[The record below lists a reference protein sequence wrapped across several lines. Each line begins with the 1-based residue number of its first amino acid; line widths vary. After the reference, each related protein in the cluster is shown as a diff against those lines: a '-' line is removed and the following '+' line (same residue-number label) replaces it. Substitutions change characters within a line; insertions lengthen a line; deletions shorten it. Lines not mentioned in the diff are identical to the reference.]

1 MEPDAPLDFAL
12 FQLSPRRSRCEL
24 VVAGNGRTERIAS
37 GSVKPFVAHLR
48 AAEEQAAAQ
57 PPAAAI
63 RLQLDR
69 RAAWFSKGTLERFVR
84 FVSTPEVLEMA
95 NTFDAEMSQLEGARK
110 IYAQGV
116 VGGGS
121 LDGAAENVSESA
133 AAADITKKE
142 LLRAIDVRLSALKQD
157 LVTACARASSA
168 GFSPDSVSELV
179 LFADH
184 FGAKRLSEA
193 CNKFMSLCQRRPDI
207 CPHHP
212 LPSTSSQWNS
222 FDDGNVRGS
231 SSSDMSLDETQ
242 ADQGATNYKSIT
254 GGSTSN
260 IHRSSSQHSIDVS
273 PEPSTVQHPKP
284 TIQQTIEKQEKET
297 DAPPPA
303 PAGGGSRRL
312 SVQDR
317 INMFENKQ
325 KEQTP
330 SSGNSSA
337 CTGKVVPAKG
347 EHRRVPSGASMDK
360 LVRRWSNVSDMSID
374 LSNNDGSSL
383 SEKRENGTPAGTPAS
398 ANLEVNSKA
407 RADQDASGL
416 KHAVTSCQKDNSDA
430 LPMDSTDTDVF
441 SSSTLDTTS
450 PSPLTAI
457 VSSSSPPQ
465 KQTTSSVE
473 DNMVITSS
481 IESESS
487 FRKELSGNQGQGDVR
502 MSQHAVSSVSTRA
515 RRKTSPRPALPENND
530 TSSSPPLSEE
540 HVRMIDEETIP
551 VVHEVAVTREHIVQ
565 KDNKSSRRSKEIHAE
580 TDVIGRKD
588 RASRTIG
595 KVSSG
600 DLKTRTTSNPHVNFR
615 GSTVRDEAAS
625 TETEVHDVNMQRR
638 SLPRKVEDA
647 GRKVAA
653 CSEILPQS
661 DCSGRQGISL
671 SRQSSNAE
679 QELSLHGGKVKLVS
693 DGNAV
698 SLEQIKGRPI
708 KGGQDR
714 HDELQ
719 KKANELEKLFAAQK
733 LTSSRRGKSTDV
745 QVENTPKV
753 SEVKTP
759 PVLPERIHTKQ
770 IVKESLTNDFDAN
783 ELLKMV
789 DTEGYSNNI
798 PQSIISLEDSRGK
811 FYDQYMQKRDA
822 KLKEDW
828 KLQREQ
834 KEATIKAMRDN
845 LERSNAEMRAKF
857 SQSSSVPDSTYVS
870 RCAHKFPPLQS
881 VIKDKDQGIDS
892 FLVEEEMNSDYLS
905 GDGSSRSADSRKHF
919 SNKVAGTQRTS
930 IAPVHKHASRT
941 VSSGYANRRN
951 LPDNPLAQSVPNFAD
966 LRKENTKPLV
976 GLSRAAARTQP
987 KSFSRSKSIIEESKG
1002 ISKDQS
1008 RRSQS
1013 MRKNTSPGELR
1024 DTTSENEVIY
1034 NWAPSRIPNDQ
1045 VEGAFA
1051 YSTHTAGATKSFL
1064 RKGNETH
1071 PAVGIAGFAPPMF
1084 ANTYHNGEDDDFL
1097 DQEEDSPDEIKDEE
1111 YESIEENLRESDFP
1125 ADSDSENP
1133 GIGHEFGNS
1142 DDPGSE
1148 NGDVSFPSEAPTL
1161 GTKFNAFARNMHD
1174 IPGEVPAS
1182 WSSRPHLFA
1191 YANDN
1196 SDGDAFADSPNGSPS
1211 PWNSHSL
1218 DQITD
1223 ADVSRMRK
1231 KWGSAQMPFVG
1242 PNASQQPRKDV
1253 TKGFKKLLKFGRKN
1267 RAGDGLNDWVSAS
1280 TASECDDDM
1289 EDGRDLAMGSSDD
1302 FRKSR
1307 MGYPSSYDGFVDNDV
1322 YAEQDQQ
1329 LRSSIPNPPANFRL
1343 REDQL
1348 TGSSLKAPRSFFS
1361 LSTFRSKG
1369 GDARLR

>member
-24 VVAGNGRTERIAS
+24 VVSGNGRTERIAS

-57 PPAAAI
+57 PPPPAI

-116 VGGGS
+116 AGGA
-121 LDGAAENVSESA
+121 DGAESA

-168 GFSPDSVSELV
+168 GFNPDSVSELV

-184 FGAKRLSEA
+184 FGANRLSEA

-207 CPHHP
+207 CPHYSVS
-212 LPSTSSQWNS
+212 STSSQWKS

-242 ADQGATNYKSIT
+242 ADQGASSNKSII
-254 GGSTSN
+254 GGSVSHIYRSN
-260 IHRSSSQHSIDVS
+260 SQNSVDVP
-273 PEPSTVQHPKP
+273 PEPSAVQHPKP
-284 TIQQTIEKQEKET
+284 TIQQSVEKQEKET
-297 DAPPPA
+297 DALPAPAPA

-317 INMFENKQ
+317 INMFESKQ
-325 KEQTP
+325 KEQTS
-330 SSGNSSA
+330 SSGNSAA
-337 CTGKVVPAKG
+337 CTSKVVPTKG

-374 LSNNDGSSL
+374 LSNNDSSSL
-383 SEKRENGTPAGTPAS
+383 NEKRENGTPVGTPTP
-398 ANLEVNSKA
+398 ANLEVNSKE
-407 RADQDASGL
+407 RADGDANGL
-416 KHAVTSCQKDNSDA
+416 KHAVTSCQKDTSDA
-430 LPMDSTDTDVF
+430 LPLDSTAADAF
-441 SSSTLDTTS
+441 SSSTLNTTS
-450 PSPLTAI
+450 PSPLSAI
-457 VSSSSPPQ
+457 ASSSPQ
-465 KQTTSSVE
+465 KQTAPRVE
-473 DNMVITSS
+473 DDMVITSS

-487 FRKELSGNQGQGDVR
+487 FRKEVGASQGKGDVR
-502 MSQHAVSSVSTRA
+502 MSGQAVSSVSTRA
-515 RRKTSPRPALPENND
+515 RVKTSPRPTLPENNV
-530 TSSSPPLSEE
+530 TLSSPPLSQE
-540 HVRMIDEETIP
+540 HVQMTDEETIP
-551 VVHEVAVTREHIVQ
+551 IVHEVAVKKEQIVQ
-565 KDNKSSRRSKEIHAE
+565 KDNRGSRLRSKEIHAE
-580 TDVIGRKD
+580 ADVVGRKD
-588 RASRTIG
+588 RPSRTTG
-595 KVSSG
+595 KIY
-600 DLKTRTTSNPHVNFR
+600 DTRTRATSNPRANFR
-615 GSTVRDEAAS
+615 GSSVRDEAAS
-625 TETEVHDVNMQRR
+625 TEAEVHDVNLQRK
-638 SLPRKVEDA
+638 SLARKVEDS

-653 CSEILPQS
+653 GSEILPQS
-661 DCSGRQGISL
+661 DCSIHQGTNL
-671 SRQSSNAE
+671 SRQSSSAE
-679 QELSLHGGKVKLVS
+679 QELSLHGGKVKLIS

-698 SLEQIKGRPI
+698 PLEQTKRPTKGS
-708 KGGQDR
+708 QDR

-745 QVENTPKV
+745 QVENTPRV
-753 SEVKTP
+753 NEVKPP
-759 PVLPERIHTKQ
+759 PVLPERIYTKQ
-770 IVKESLTNDFDAN
+770 IVKESITNEFDAN

-789 DTEGYSNNI
+789 DTEGYNNNV
-798 PQSIISLEDSRGK
+798 PQSIISLEESRGK

-828 KLQREQ
+828 KLQGEQ
-834 KEATIKAMRDN
+834 KEATIKAMRDS

-857 SQSSSVPDSTYVS
+857 SRSSSVPDSTYIS
-870 RCAHKFPPLQS
+870 RCAHKFPPSQS

-919 SNKVAGTQRTS
+919 SNKVACNQKKS
-930 IAPVHKHASRT
+930 IAPVHRHSSRT
-941 VSSGYANRRN
+941 VSSGYANCRN

-966 LRKENTKPLV
+966 LRKENTKPSA
-976 GLSRAAARTQP
+976 GLSRAAPRTQP
-987 KSFSRSKSIIEESKG
+987 KSFIRSKSIIEESKN

-1008 RRSQS
+1008 RKSQS
-1013 MRKNTSPGELR
+1013 MRKNLSPGELR
-1024 DTTSENEVIY
+1024 DATSMNDVIY
-1034 NWAPSRIPNDQ
+1034 NWAPSKISNDQ
-1045 VEGAFA
+1045 VEGVFA
-1051 YSTHTAGATKSFL
+1051 YSTHTAGSTKSFL
-1064 RKGNETH
+1064 RKGNEAH

-1084 ANTYHNGEDDDFL
+1084 ANTYQNGDDDDFL
-1097 DQEEDSPDEIKDEE
+1097 DQEEDSPDETKDEE

-1133 GIGHEFGNS
+1133 GISHEFGNS

-1148 NGDVSFPSEAPTL
+1148 NGDVSFPSDPPTL
-1161 GTKFNAFARNMHD
+1161 GGSKFNAFAGNMHD
-1174 IPGEVPAS
+1174 TPGEVPAS
-1182 WSSRPHLFA
+1182 WSTRPHLFA

-1211 PWNSHSL
+1211 PWNSHTL

-1253 TKGFKKLLKFGRKN
+1253 TKGFKKLLKFGRKT
-1267 RAGDGLNDWVSAS
+1267 RGADGLNDWVSAS

-1307 MGYPSSYDGFVDNDV
+1307 MGYPSAYDGFVDNDV
-1322 YAEQDQQ
+1322 FAEQDQS

>member
-1 MEPDAPLDFAL
+1 MTTF
-12 FQLSPRRSRCEL
+12 F
-24 VVAGNGRTERIAS
+24 
-37 GSVKPFVAHLR
+37 F
-48 AAEEQAAAQ
+48 
-57 PPAAAI
+57 
-63 RLQLDR
+63 
-69 RAAWFSKGTLERFVR
+69 W
-84 FVSTPEVLEMA
+84 VS
-95 NTFDAEMSQLEGARK
+95 
-110 IYAQGV
+110 
-116 VGGGS
+116 
-121 LDGAAENVSESA
+121 
-133 AAADITKKE
+133 
-142 LLRAIDVRLSALKQD
+142 
-157 LVTACARASSA
+157 
-168 GFSPDSVSELV
+168 
-179 LFADH
+179 
-184 FGAKRLSEA
+184 SEA

-207 CPHHP
+207 CPHYSVS
-212 LPSTSSQWNS
+212 STSSQWKS

-242 ADQGATNYKSIT
+242 ADQGASSNKSII
-254 GGSTSN
+254 GGSVSH
-260 IHRSSSQHSIDVS
+260 IHRSNSQNSVDVP
-273 PEPSTVQHPKP
+273 PEPSAVQHPKP
-284 TIQQTIEKQEKET
+284 TIQQSVEKQEKET
-297 DAPPPA
+297 DALPAPA

-317 INMFENKQ
+317 INMFESKQ
-325 KEQTP
+325 KEQTS
-330 SSGNSSA
+330 SSGNSAA
-337 CTGKVVPAKG
+337 CTSKVVPTKG

-374 LSNNDGSSL
+374 LSNNDSSSL
-383 SEKRENGTPAGTPAS
+383 NEKREIGTPVGTPTS

-407 RADQDASGL
+407 RADGDANGL
-416 KHAVTSCQKDNSDA
+416 KHAVTSCQKDTSDA
-430 LPMDSTDTDVF
+430 LPLDSTTADAF
-441 SSSTLDTTS
+441 SSSTLNTTS
-450 PSPLTAI
+450 PSPLSAI
-457 VSSSSPPQ
+457 ASSSPQ
-465 KQTTSSVE
+465 KQTAPRVE
-473 DNMVITSS
+473 DDMVITSS

-487 FRKELSGNQGQGDVR
+487 FRKEVGASQGKGDVR
-502 MSQHAVSSVSTRA
+502 MSGQAVSSVSTRA
-515 RRKTSPRPALPENND
+515 RVKTSPRPTWPENNV
-530 TSSSPPLSEE
+530 TLSSPPLSQE
-540 HVRMIDEETIP
+540 HVQMTDEETIP
-551 VVHEVAVTREHIVQ
+551 IVHEVAVKKEQIVQ
-565 KDNKSSRRSKEIHAE
+565 KDNRGSRLRSKEIHAE
-580 TDVIGRKD
+580 ADVVGRKD
-588 RASRTIG
+588 RPSRTTG
-595 KVSSG
+595 KIS
-600 DLKTRTTSNPHVNFR
+600 DTRTRATSNPRANFR
-615 GSTVRDEAAS
+615 GSSVRDEAAS
-625 TETEVHDVNMQRR
+625 TEAEVHDVNLQRK
-638 SLPRKVEDA
+638 SLARKVEDS

-653 CSEILPQS
+653 GSEILPQS
-661 DCSGRQGISL
+661 DCSIHQGTNL
-671 SRQSSNAE
+671 SRQSSSAE
-679 QELSLHGGKVKLVS
+679 QELSLHGGKVKLIS

-698 SLEQIKGRPI
+698 PLEQTKRPTKGS
-708 KGGQDR
+708 QDR

-745 QVENTPKV
+745 QVENTPRV
-753 SEVKTP
+753 NEVKP
-759 PVLPERIHTKQ
+759 PLVLPERIYTKQ
-770 IVKESLTNDFDAN
+770 IVKESITNEFDAN

-789 DTEGYSNNI
+789 DTEGYNNNV
-798 PQSIISLEDSRGK
+798 PQSIISLEESRGK

-828 KLQREQ
+828 KLQGEQ
-834 KEATIKAMRDN
+834 KEATIKAMRDS

-857 SQSSSVPDSTYVS
+857 SRSSSVPDSTYIS

-919 SNKVAGTQRTS
+919 SNKVACNQKKS
-930 IAPVHKHASRT
+930 IAPVHRHSSRT

-966 LRKENTKPLV
+966 LRKENTKPSA
-976 GLSRAAARTQP
+976 GLSRAAPRTQP
-987 KSFSRSKSIIEESKG
+987 KSFIRSKSIIEESKN

-1008 RRSQS
+1008 RKSQS
-1013 MRKNTSPGELR
+1013 MRKNLSPGELR
-1024 DTTSENEVIY
+1024 DATSMNDVIY
-1034 NWAPSRIPNDQ
+1034 NWAPSKISNDQ
-1045 VEGAFA
+1045 VEGVFA
-1051 YSTHTAGATKSFL
+1051 YITHTAGSTKSFL
-1064 RKGNETH
+1064 RKGNEAH

-1084 ANTYHNGEDDDFL
+1084 ANTYQNGDDDDFL
-1097 DQEEDSPDEIKDEE
+1097 DQEEDSPDETKDEE

-1133 GIGHEFGNS
+1133 GISHEFGNS

-1148 NGDVSFPSEAPTL
+1148 NGDVSFPSDAPTL
-1161 GTKFNAFARNMHD
+1161 GGSKFNAFAGNMHD
-1174 IPGEVPAS
+1174 TPGEVPAS
-1182 WSSRPHLFA
+1182 WSTRPHLFA

-1211 PWNSHSL
+1211 PWNSHTL

-1253 TKGFKKLLKFGRKN
+1253 TKGFKKLLKFGRKT
-1267 RAGDGLNDWVSAS
+1267 RGADGLNDWVSAS

-1307 MGYPSSYDGFVDNDV
+1307 MGYPSAYDGFVDTDV
-1322 YAEQDQQ
+1322 FAEQDQS

>member
-24 VVAGNGRTERIAS
+24 VVSGNGRTEKIAS

-57 PPAAAI
+57 PPPPAI

-69 RAAWFSKGTLERFVR
+69 RASWFSKGTLERFVR

-95 NTFDAEMSQLEGARK
+95 NTFDAEMLQLEGARK

-116 VGGGS
+116 AGS
-121 LDGAAENVSESA
+121 ADGAVLKLQFLTNV
-133 AAADITKKE
+133 TVKE

-168 GFSPDSVSELV
+168 GFNPDSVSELV

-184 FGAKRLSEA
+184 FGASRLSEA

-207 CPHHP
+207 CPHYSV
-212 LPSTSSQWNS
+212 PSTSSQWKS

-231 SSSDMSLDETQ
+231 SSSDMSLDEAQ
-242 ADQGATNYKSIT
+242 ADQGASSNKSIT
-254 GGSTSN
+254 GGSVSN
-260 IHRSSSQHSIDVS
+260 IHRSNSQNSVDVP
-273 PEPSTVQHPKP
+273 PEPSAVQHPKP
-284 TIQQTIEKQEKET
+284 TIQQSVEKQEKET
-297 DAPPPA
+297 DALPA
-303 PAGGGSRRL
+303 PAPALAGGGSRRL

-317 INMFENKQ
+317 INMFESKQ
-325 KEQTP
+325 KEQTS
-330 SSGNSSA
+330 SSGNSAA
-337 CTGKVVPAKG
+337 CTSKVVPAKG

-374 LSNNDGSSL
+374 LSNNDSSSL
-383 SEKRENGTPAGTPAS
+383 NEKRENGTPVGTPTS

-407 RADQDASGL
+407 RADGDANGL
-416 KHAVTSCQKDNSDA
+416 KHAVTSCQKDTSDA
-430 LPMDSTDTDVF
+430 VPMDSTATDAF
-441 SSSTLDTTS
+441 SSSTLNTTS
-450 PSPLTAI
+450 PFLLSAI
-457 VSSSSPPQ
+457 ASSPQ
-465 KQTTSSVE
+465 KQTTPHVE
-473 DNMVITSS
+473 DDMVITSS

-487 FRKELSGNQGQGDVR
+487 FRKEVGANQGKGDVR
-502 MSQHAVSSVSTRA
+502 MSEQAVSSVPTRA
-515 RRKTSPRPALPENND
+515 RVKTSPRPTLPENNV
-530 TSSSPPLSEE
+530 TLSSPPLSQE
-540 HVRMIDEETIP
+540 HVHMIDEETIP
-551 VVHEVAVTREHIVQ
+551 IVHEVAVKKEQIVQ
-565 KDNKSSRRSKEIHAE
+565 KDNRGSRLRSKEVHAE
-580 TDVIGRKD
+580 ADAVGRKD
-588 RASRTIG
+588 RPSRTTG
-595 KVSSG
+595 KIS
-600 DLKTRTTSNPHVNFR
+600 DTRTRATSNPRANFR
-615 GSTVRDEAAS
+615 GSSVRDEAAS
-625 TETEVHDVNMQRR
+625 TEAEVHDVNLQRK
-638 SLPRKVEDA
+638 SLARKVEDA

-653 CSEILPQS
+653 GSEILPQS
-661 DCSGRQGISL
+661 DCSVRQGTNL

-679 QELSLHGGKVKLVS
+679 QELSFHGSKVKLIS

-698 SLEQIKGRPI
+698 PLEQAKRPPKGS
-708 KGGQDR
+708 QDR

-745 QVENTPKV
+745 QVESTPRV
-753 SEVKTP
+753 NEVKPP
-759 PVLPERIHTKQ
+759 PVLPERIYTKQ
-770 IVKESLTNDFDAN
+770 IVKESITNEFDAN

-789 DTEGYSNNI
+789 DTEGYNNNV
-798 PQSIISLEDSRGK
+798 PQSIISLEESRGK

-828 KLQREQ
+828 KLQGEQ
-834 KEATIKAMRDN
+834 KEATIKAMRDS

-857 SQSSSVPDSTYVS
+857 SRSSSVPDSTYIS
-870 RCAHKFPPLQS
+870 RCAHKFPPSQS

-919 SNKVAGTQRTS
+919 SNKVACNQKKS
-930 IAPVHKHASRT
+930 IAPVHRHSSRT
-941 VSSGYANRRN
+941 VNSGYANRRN

-966 LRKENTKPLV
+966 LRKENTKPST

-987 KSFSRSKSIIEESKG
+987 KSFSRSKSIIEESKN

-1013 MRKNTSPGELR
+1013 MRKNLSPGELR
-1024 DTTSENEVIY
+1024 DATSMNDVIY
-1034 NWAPSRIPNDQ
+1034 NWAPSKISNDQ
-1045 VEGAFA
+1045 VEGVFA
-1051 YSTHTAGATKSFL
+1051 YSTHTAGSTKSFL
-1064 RKGNETH
+1064 RKGNEAH

-1084 ANTYHNGEDDDFL
+1084 ANTYQNGDDDDFL
-1097 DQEEDSPDEIKDEE
+1097 DQEEDSPDETKDEE

-1133 GIGHEFGNS
+1133 GVSHEFGNS

-1161 GTKFNAFARNMHD
+1161 GGTKFNAFAGNMHD
-1174 IPGEVPAS
+1174 TPGEVPAS
-1182 WSSRPHLFA
+1182 WSTRPHLFA

-1211 PWNSHSL
+1211 PWNSHTL

-1242 PNASQQPRKDV
+1242 PNVSQQPRKDV
-1253 TKGFKKLLKFGRKN
+1253 TKGFKKLLKFGRKT
-1267 RAGDGLNDWVSAS
+1267 RGADGLNDWVSAS

-1307 MGYPSSYDGFVDNDV
+1307 MGYPSAYDGFVDNDV
-1322 YAEQDQQ
+1322 FAEQDQS

>member
-1 MEPDAPLDFAL
+1 MQPDAPLDFAL

-24 VVAGNGRTERIAS
+24 VVSGNGRTERIAS

-116 VGGGS
+116 AGGA
-121 LDGAAENVSESA
+121 DGAESA

-168 GFSPDSVSELV
+168 GFNPDSVSELV

-184 FGAKRLSEA
+184 FGANRLSEA

-207 CPHHP
+207 CPHYSAS
-212 LPSTSSQWNS
+212 STSSQWKS

-242 ADQGATNYKSIT
+242 ADQGASSNKSII
-254 GGSTSN
+254 GGSASH
-260 IHRSSSQHSIDVS
+260 IHRSNSQNSVDVP
-273 PEPSTVQHPKP
+273 PEPSAVQHPKP
-284 TIQQTIEKQEKET
+284 TIQQSVDKQEKET
-297 DAPPPA
+297 DALPAPAPA

-317 INMFENKQ
+317 INMFESKQ
-325 KEQTP
+325 KEQTS
-330 SSGNSSA
+330 SSGNSAA
-337 CTGKVVPAKG
+337 CTSKVVPTKG

-374 LSNNDGSSL
+374 LSNNDSSSL
-383 SEKRENGTPAGTPAS
+383 NEKRENGTPVGTPTS

-407 RADQDASGL
+407 RADGDANGL
-416 KHAVTSCQKDNSDA
+416 KHAVTSCQKDTSDA
-430 LPMDSTDTDVF
+430 LPLDSTAADAF
-441 SSSTLDTTS
+441 SSSTLNTTS
-450 PSPLTAI
+450 PSPLSAI
-457 VSSSSPPQ
+457 ASSSPQ
-465 KQTTSSVE
+465 KQTAPRVE
-473 DNMVITSS
+473 DDMVITSS

-487 FRKELSGNQGQGDVR
+487 FRKEVGASQGKGDVR
-502 MSQHAVSSVSTRA
+502 MSGQAVSSVSTRA
-515 RRKTSPRPALPENND
+515 RVKTSPRPTLPENNV
-530 TSSSPPLSEE
+530 TLSSPPLSQE
-540 HVRMIDEETIP
+540 HVQMTDEETIP
-551 VVHEVAVTREHIVQ
+551 IVHEVAVKKEQIVQ
-565 KDNKSSRRSKEIHAE
+565 KDNRGSRLRSKEIHAE
-580 TDVIGRKD
+580 ADVVGRKD
-588 RASRTIG
+588 RPSRTTG
-595 KVSSG
+595 KIS
-600 DLKTRTTSNPHVNFR
+600 DTRTRASSNPRANFR
-615 GSTVRDEAAS
+615 GSSVRDEAAS
-625 TETEVHDVNMQRR
+625 TEAEVHDVNLQRK
-638 SLPRKVEDA
+638 SLARKVEDA

-653 CSEILPQS
+653 GSEILPQS
-661 DCSGRQGISL
+661 DCSIHQGTNL

-679 QELSLHGGKVKLVS
+679 QELSLHGGKVKLFS
-693 DGNAV
+693 DGNV
-698 SLEQIKGRPI
+698 VPLEQTKRPTKGS
-708 KGGQDR
+708 QDR

-745 QVENTPKV
+745 QVENTPRV
-753 SEVKTP
+753 NEVKPP
-759 PVLPERIHTKQ
+759 PVLPERICTKQ
-770 IVKESLTNDFDAN
+770 IVKESITNEFDGN

-789 DTEGYSNNI
+789 DTEGYNNNV
-798 PQSIISLEDSRGK
+798 PQSIISLEESRGK

-828 KLQREQ
+828 KLQGEQ
-834 KEATIKAMRDN
+834 KEATIKAMRDS

-857 SQSSSVPDSTYVS
+857 SRSSSVPDSTYIS
-870 RCAHKFPPLQS
+870 RCAHKFPPSQS

-919 SNKVAGTQRTS
+919 SNKVACNQKKS
-930 IAPVHKHASRT
+930 IAPVHRHSSRT

-966 LRKENTKPLV
+966 LRKENTKPSA
-976 GLSRAAARTQP
+976 GLSRAAPRTQP
-987 KSFSRSKSIIEESKG
+987 KSFIRSKSIIEESKN

-1008 RRSQS
+1008 RKSQS
-1013 MRKNTSPGELR
+1013 MRKNLSPGELR
-1024 DTTSENEVIY
+1024 DATSMNDVIY
-1034 NWAPSRIPNDQ
+1034 NWAPSKISNDQ
-1045 VEGAFA
+1045 VEGVFA
-1051 YSTHTAGATKSFL
+1051 YSTHTAGSTKSFL
-1064 RKGNETH
+1064 RKGNEAH

-1084 ANTYHNGEDDDFL
+1084 ANTYQNGDDDDFL
-1097 DQEEDSPDEIKDEE
+1097 DQEEDSPDETKDEE

-1133 GIGHEFGNS
+1133 GISHEFGNS

-1148 NGDVSFPSEAPTL
+1148 NGDVSFPSDAPTL
-1161 GTKFNAFARNMHD
+1161 GGTKFNAFAGNMHD
-1174 IPGEVPAS
+1174 TPGEVPAS
-1182 WSSRPHLFA
+1182 WSTRPHLFA

-1211 PWNSHSL
+1211 PWNSHTL

-1253 TKGFKKLLKFGRKN
+1253 TKGFKKLLKFGRKT
-1267 RAGDGLNDWVSAS
+1267 RGADGLNDWVSAS
-1280 TASECDDDM
+1280 TPSECDDDM

-1307 MGYPSSYDGFVDNDV
+1307 MGYPSAYDGFVDNDV
-1322 YAEQDQQ
+1322 FAEQDQS

>member
-24 VVAGNGRTERIAS
+24 VVSGNGRTERIAS

-57 PPAAAI
+57 PPPPAI

-116 VGGGS
+116 AGGA
-121 LDGAAENVSESA
+121 DGAGMHDNVYSVLL
-133 AAADITKKE
+133 KE

-168 GFSPDSVSELV
+168 GFNPDSVSELV

-184 FGAKRLSEA
+184 FGANRLSEA

-207 CPHHP
+207 CPHYSVS
-212 LPSTSSQWNS
+212 STSSQWKS

-242 ADQGATNYKSIT
+242 ADQGASSNKSII
-254 GGSTSN
+254 GGSVSH
-260 IHRSSSQHSIDVS
+260 IHRSNSQNSVDVP
-273 PEPSTVQHPKP
+273 PEPSAVQHPKP
-284 TIQQTIEKQEKET
+284 TIQQSVEKQEKET
-297 DAPPPA
+297 DALPAPA

-317 INMFENKQ
+317 INMFESKQ
-325 KEQTP
+325 KEQTS
-330 SSGNSSA
+330 SSGNSAA
-337 CTGKVVPAKG
+337 CTSKVVPTKG

-374 LSNNDGSSL
+374 LSNNDSSSL
-383 SEKRENGTPAGTPAS
+383 NEKREIGTPVGTPTS

-407 RADQDASGL
+407 RADGDANGL
-416 KHAVTSCQKDNSDA
+416 KHAVTSCQKDTSDA
-430 LPMDSTDTDVF
+430 LPLDSTTADAF
-441 SSSTLDTTS
+441 SSSTLNTTS
-450 PSPLTAI
+450 PSPLSAI
-457 VSSSSPPQ
+457 ASSSPQ
-465 KQTTSSVE
+465 KQTAPRVE
-473 DNMVITSS
+473 DDMVITSS

-487 FRKELSGNQGQGDVR
+487 FRKEVGASQGKGDVR
-502 MSQHAVSSVSTRA
+502 MSGQAVSSVSTRA
-515 RRKTSPRPALPENND
+515 RVKTSPRPTWPENNV
-530 TSSSPPLSEE
+530 TLSSPPLSQE
-540 HVRMIDEETIP
+540 HVQMTDEETIP
-551 VVHEVAVTREHIVQ
+551 IVHEVAVKKEQIVQ
-565 KDNKSSRRSKEIHAE
+565 KDNRGSRLRSKEIHAE
-580 TDVIGRKD
+580 ADVVGRKD
-588 RASRTIG
+588 RPSRTTG
-595 KVSSG
+595 KIS
-600 DLKTRTTSNPHVNFR
+600 DTRTRATSNPRANFR
-615 GSTVRDEAAS
+615 GSSVRDEAAS
-625 TETEVHDVNMQRR
+625 TEAEVHDVNLQRK
-638 SLPRKVEDA
+638 SLARKVEDS

-653 CSEILPQS
+653 GSEILPQS
-661 DCSGRQGISL
+661 DCSIHQGTNL
-671 SRQSSNAE
+671 SRQSSSAE
-679 QELSLHGGKVKLVS
+679 QELSLHGGKVKLIS

-698 SLEQIKGRPI
+698 PLEQTKRPTKGS
-708 KGGQDR
+708 QDR

-745 QVENTPKV
+745 QVENTPRV
-753 SEVKTP
+753 NEVKP
-759 PVLPERIHTKQ
+759 PLVLPERIYTKQ
-770 IVKESLTNDFDAN
+770 IVKESITNEFDAN

-789 DTEGYSNNI
+789 DTEGYNNNV
-798 PQSIISLEDSRGK
+798 PQSIISLEESRGK

-828 KLQREQ
+828 KLQGEQ
-834 KEATIKAMRDN
+834 KEATIKAMRDS

-857 SQSSSVPDSTYVS
+857 SRSSSVPDSTYIS

-919 SNKVAGTQRTS
+919 SNKVACNQKKS
-930 IAPVHKHASRT
+930 IAPVHRHSSRT

-966 LRKENTKPLV
+966 LRKENTKPSA
-976 GLSRAAARTQP
+976 GLSRAAPRTQP
-987 KSFSRSKSIIEESKG
+987 KSFIRSKSIIEESKN

-1008 RRSQS
+1008 RKSQS
-1013 MRKNTSPGELR
+1013 MRKNLSPGELR
-1024 DTTSENEVIY
+1024 DATSMNDVIY
-1034 NWAPSRIPNDQ
+1034 NWAPSKISNDQ
-1045 VEGAFA
+1045 VEGVFA
-1051 YSTHTAGATKSFL
+1051 YITHTAGSTKSFL
-1064 RKGNETH
+1064 RKGNEAH

-1084 ANTYHNGEDDDFL
+1084 ANTYQNGDDDDFL
-1097 DQEEDSPDEIKDEE
+1097 DQEEDSPDETKDEE

-1133 GIGHEFGNS
+1133 GISHEFGNS

-1148 NGDVSFPSEAPTL
+1148 NGDVSFPSDAPTL
-1161 GTKFNAFARNMHD
+1161 GGSKFNAFAGNMHD
-1174 IPGEVPAS
+1174 TPGEVPAS
-1182 WSSRPHLFA
+1182 WSTRPHLFA

-1211 PWNSHSL
+1211 PWNSHTL

-1253 TKGFKKLLKFGRKN
+1253 TKGFKKLLKFGRKT
-1267 RAGDGLNDWVSAS
+1267 RGADGLNDWVSAS

-1307 MGYPSSYDGFVDNDV
+1307 MGYPSAYDGFVDTDV
-1322 YAEQDQQ
+1322 FAEQDQS

>member
-24 VVAGNGRTERIAS
+24 VVSGNGRTERIAS

-57 PPAAAI
+57 PPPPAI

-116 VGGGS
+116 AGGA
-121 LDGAAENVSESA
+121 DGAESA

-168 GFSPDSVSELV
+168 GFNPDTVSELV

-184 FGAKRLSEA
+184 FGANRLSEA

-207 CPHHP
+207 CPHYSVS
-212 LPSTSSQWNS
+212 STSSQWKS

-242 ADQGATNYKSIT
+242 ADQGASSNKSII
-254 GGSTSN
+254 GGSVSH
-260 IHRSSSQHSIDVS
+260 IHRSNSQNSVDVP
-273 PEPSTVQHPKP
+273 PEPSAVQHPKP
-284 TIQQTIEKQEKET
+284 TIQQSVEKQEKET
-297 DAPPPA
+297 DALPAPAPAPA

-317 INMFENKQ
+317 INMFESKQ
-325 KEQTP
+325 KEQTS
-330 SSGNSSA
+330 SSGNSAA
-337 CTGKVVPAKG
+337 CTSKVVPTKG

-374 LSNNDGSSL
+374 LSNNDSSSL
-383 SEKRENGTPAGTPAS
+383 NEKRENGTPVGTPTS

-407 RADQDASGL
+407 RADGDANGL
-416 KHAVTSCQKDNSDA
+416 KHAVTSCQKDTSDA
-430 LPMDSTDTDVF
+430 LPLDSTTADAF
-441 SSSTLDTTS
+441 SSSTLNTTS
-450 PSPLTAI
+450 PSPLSAI
-457 VSSSSPPQ
+457 ASSSPQ
-465 KQTTSSVE
+465 KQTAPRVE
-473 DNMVITSS
+473 DDMVITSS
-481 IESESS
+481 IENESS
-487 FRKELSGNQGQGDVR
+487 FRKEVGASQGKGDVR
-502 MSQHAVSSVSTRA
+502 MSGQAVSSVSTRA
-515 RRKTSPRPALPENND
+515 RVKTSPRPTLPENNV
-530 TSSSPPLSEE
+530 TLSSPPLSQE
-540 HVRMIDEETIP
+540 HVQMTDEETIP
-551 VVHEVAVTREHIVQ
+551 IVHEVAVKKEQIVQ
-565 KDNKSSRRSKEIHAE
+565 KDNRGSRLRSKEIHAE
-580 TDVIGRKD
+580 ADVVGRKD
-588 RASRTIG
+588 RPSRTTG
-595 KVSSG
+595 KIS
-600 DLKTRTTSNPHVNFR
+600 DTRTRATSNPRANFR
-615 GSTVRDEAAS
+615 GSSVRDEAAS
-625 TETEVHDVNMQRR
+625 TEAEVHDVNLQRK
-638 SLPRKVEDA
+638 SLARKVEDS

-653 CSEILPQS
+653 GSEILPQS
-661 DCSGRQGISL
+661 DCSIHQGTNL
-671 SRQSSNAE
+671 SRQSSSAE
-679 QELSLHGGKVKLVS
+679 QELSLHGGKVKLIS

-698 SLEQIKGRPI
+698 PLEQTKRPTKGS
-708 KGGQDR
+708 QDR

-745 QVENTPKV
+745 QVENTPRV
-753 SEVKTP
+753 NEVKP
-759 PVLPERIHTKQ
+759 PLVLPERIYTKQ
-770 IVKESLTNDFDAN
+770 IVKESITNEFDAN

-789 DTEGYSNNI
+789 DTEGYNNNV
-798 PQSIISLEDSRGK
+798 PQSIISLEESRGK

-828 KLQREQ
+828 KLQGEQ
-834 KEATIKAMRDN
+834 KEATIKAMRDS

-857 SQSSSVPDSTYVS
+857 SRSSSVPDSTYIS

-919 SNKVAGTQRTS
+919 SNKVACNQKKS
-930 IAPVHKHASRT
+930 IAPVHRHSSRT

-966 LRKENTKPLV
+966 LRKENTKPSA
-976 GLSRAAARTQP
+976 GLSRAAPRTQP
-987 KSFSRSKSIIEESKG
+987 KSFIRSKSIIEESKN

-1008 RRSQS
+1008 RKSQS
-1013 MRKNTSPGELR
+1013 MRKNLSPGELR
-1024 DTTSENEVIY
+1024 DATSMNDVIY
-1034 NWAPSRIPNDQ
+1034 NWAPSKISNDQ
-1045 VEGAFA
+1045 VEGVFA
-1051 YSTHTAGATKSFL
+1051 YITHTAGSTKSFL
-1064 RKGNETH
+1064 RKGNEAH

-1084 ANTYHNGEDDDFL
+1084 ANTYQNGDDDDFL
-1097 DQEEDSPDEIKDEE
+1097 DQEEDSPDETKDEE

-1133 GIGHEFGNS
+1133 GINHEFGNS

-1148 NGDVSFPSEAPTL
+1148 NGDVSFPSDAPTL
-1161 GTKFNAFARNMHD
+1161 GGSKFNAFAGNMHD
-1174 IPGEVPAS
+1174 TPGEVPAS
-1182 WSSRPHLFA
+1182 WSTRPHLFA

-1211 PWNSHSL
+1211 PWNSHTL

-1253 TKGFKKLLKFGRKN
+1253 TKGFKKLLKFGRKT
-1267 RAGDGLNDWVSAS
+1267 RGADGLNDWVSAS

-1307 MGYPSSYDGFVDNDV
+1307 MGYPSAYDGFVDTDV
-1322 YAEQDQQ
+1322 FAEQDQS

>member
-24 VVAGNGRTERIAS
+24 VVSGNGRTERIAS

-57 PPAAAI
+57 PPPPAI

-116 VGGGS
+116 AGGA
-121 LDGAAENVSESA
+121 DGAESA

-168 GFSPDSVSELV
+168 GFNPDSVSELV

-184 FGAKRLSEA
+184 FGANRLSEA

-207 CPHHP
+207 CPHYSVS
-212 LPSTSSQWNS
+212 STSSQWKS

-242 ADQGATNYKSIT
+242 ADQGASSNKSII
-254 GGSTSN
+254 GGSVSHIYRSN
-260 IHRSSSQHSIDVS
+260 SQNSVDVP
-273 PEPSTVQHPKP
+273 PEPSAVQHPKP
-284 TIQQTIEKQEKET
+284 TIQQSVEKQEKET
-297 DAPPPA
+297 DALPAPAPA

-317 INMFENKQ
+317 INMFESKQ
-325 KEQTP
+325 KEQTS
-330 SSGNSSA
+330 SSGNSAA
-337 CTGKVVPAKG
+337 CTSKVVPTKG

-374 LSNNDGSSL
+374 LSNNDSSSL
-383 SEKRENGTPAGTPAS
+383 NEKRENGTPVGTPTP
-398 ANLEVNSKA
+398 ANLEVNSKE
-407 RADQDASGL
+407 RADGDANGL
-416 KHAVTSCQKDNSDA
+416 KHAVTSCQKDTSDA
-430 LPMDSTDTDVF
+430 LPLDSTAADAF
-441 SSSTLDTTS
+441 SSSTLNTTS
-450 PSPLTAI
+450 PSPLSAI
-457 VSSSSPPQ
+457 ASSSPQ
-465 KQTTSSVE
+465 KQTAPRVE
-473 DNMVITSS
+473 DDMVITSS

-487 FRKELSGNQGQGDVR
+487 FRKEVGASQGKGDVR
-502 MSQHAVSSVSTRA
+502 MSGQAVSSVSTRA
-515 RRKTSPRPALPENND
+515 RVKTSPRPTLPENNV
-530 TSSSPPLSEE
+530 TLSSPPLSQE
-540 HVRMIDEETIP
+540 HVQMTDEETIP
-551 VVHEVAVTREHIVQ
+551 IVHEVAVKKEQIVQ
-565 KDNKSSRRSKEIHAE
+565 KDNRGSRLRSKEIHAE
-580 TDVIGRKD
+580 ADVVGRKD
-588 RASRTIG
+588 RPSRTTG
-595 KVSSG
+595 KIY
-600 DLKTRTTSNPHVNFR
+600 DTRTRATSNPRANFR
-615 GSTVRDEAAS
+615 GSSVRDEAAS
-625 TETEVHDVNMQRR
+625 TEAEVHDVNLQRK
-638 SLPRKVEDA
+638 SLARKVEDS

-653 CSEILPQS
+653 GSEILPQS
-661 DCSGRQGISL
+661 DCSIHQGTNL
-671 SRQSSNAE
+671 SRQSSSAE
-679 QELSLHGGKVKLVS
+679 QELSLHGGKVKLIS

-698 SLEQIKGRPI
+698 PLEQTKRPTKGS
-708 KGGQDR
+708 QDR

-745 QVENTPKV
+745 QVENTPRV
-753 SEVKTP
+753 NEVKPP
-759 PVLPERIHTKQ
+759 PVLPERIYTKQ
-770 IVKESLTNDFDAN
+770 IVKESITNEFDAN

-789 DTEGYSNNI
+789 DTEGYNNNV
-798 PQSIISLEDSRGK
+798 PQSIISLEESRGK

-828 KLQREQ
+828 KLQGEQ
-834 KEATIKAMRDN
+834 KEATIKAMRDS

-857 SQSSSVPDSTYVS
+857 SRSSSVPDSTYIS
-870 RCAHKFPPLQS
+870 RCAHKFPPSQS

-919 SNKVAGTQRTS
+919 SNKVACNQKKS
-930 IAPVHKHASRT
+930 IAPVHRHSSRT
-941 VSSGYANRRN
+941 VSSGYANCRN

-966 LRKENTKPLV
+966 LRKENTKPSA
-976 GLSRAAARTQP
+976 GLSRAAPRTQP
-987 KSFSRSKSIIEESKG
+987 KSFIRSKSIIEESKN

-1008 RRSQS
+1008 RKSQS
-1013 MRKNTSPGELR
+1013 MRKNLSPGELR
-1024 DTTSENEVIY
+1024 DATSMNDVIY
-1034 NWAPSRIPNDQ
+1034 NWAPSKISNDQ
-1045 VEGAFA
+1045 VEGVFA
-1051 YSTHTAGATKSFL
+1051 YSTHTAGSTKSFL
-1064 RKGNETH
+1064 RKGNEAH

-1084 ANTYHNGEDDDFL
+1084 ANTYQNGDDDDFL
-1097 DQEEDSPDEIKDEE
+1097 DQEEDSPDETKDEE

-1133 GIGHEFGNS
+1133 GISHEFGNS

-1148 NGDVSFPSEAPTL
+1148 NGDVSFPSDPPTL
-1161 GTKFNAFARNMHD
+1161 GGSKFNAFAGNMHD
-1174 IPGEVPAS
+1174 TPGEVPAS
-1182 WSSRPHLFA
+1182 WSTRPHLFA

-1211 PWNSHSL
+1211 PWNSHTL

-1253 TKGFKKLLKFGRKN
+1253 TKGFKKLLKFGRKT
-1267 RAGDGLNDWVSAS
+1267 RGADGLNDWVSAS

-1307 MGYPSSYDGFVDNDV
+1307 MGYPSAYDGFVDNDV
-1322 YAEQDQQ
+1322 FAEQDQS

-1348 TGSSLKAPRSFFS
+1348 TGSSLKE
-1361 LSTFRSKG
+1361 L
-1369 GDARLR
+1369 DL

>member
-24 VVAGNGRTERIAS
+24 VVSGNGRTEKIAS

-57 PPAAAI
+57 PPPPAI
-63 RLQLDR
+63 RLQLER

-116 VGGGS
+116 AGGATS
-121 LDGAAENVSESA
+121 DGAESA

-168 GFSPDSVSELV
+168 GFHPDSVSELV
-179 LFADH
+179 LFAEH
-184 FGAKRLSEA
+184 FGANRLSEA

-207 CPHHP
+207 CPRYS
-212 LPSTSSQWNS
+212 LPSTSSQWKS

-242 ADQGATNYKSIT
+242 TDQGASNNKSIT
-254 GGSTSN
+254 GSSVSH
-260 IHRSSSQHSIDVS
+260 IHRSNSQHSIDVP
-273 PEPSTVQHPKP
+273 PEPSAVQHPKP
-284 TIQQTIEKQEKET
+284 TIQQTVEKQEKET
-297 DAPPPA
+297 DAPPA
-303 PAGGGSRRL
+303 SAGGGSRRL

-330 SSGNSSA
+330 SSGNNSA
-337 CTGKVVPAKG
+337 CTGKVVPGKG

-374 LSNNDGSSL
+374 LSNNDNSSL
-383 SEKRENGTPAGTPAS
+383 TEKRDNGTPGGTPTS
-398 ANLEVNSKA
+398 ATLEANSKA
-407 RADQDASGL
+407 RADQDASEL
-416 KHAVTSCQKDNSDA
+416 KHAVTSCQKDTSDA
-430 LPMDSTDTDVF
+430 LPMDSSATDVF
-441 SSSTLDTTS
+441 SSSTLNTTS
-450 PSPLTAI
+450 PSLLSAI
-457 VSSSSPPQ
+457 ASSPQ
-465 KQTTSSVE
+465 KQTTSCVE
-473 DNMVITSS
+473 DDMVITSS
-481 IESESS
+481 IDSESS
-487 FRKELSGNQGQGDVR
+487 FRKEVGTNQGQGDMR
-502 MSQHAVSSVSTRA
+502 MSDHTVLSVSTRA
-515 RRKTSPRPALPENND
+515 RLKKSPRPTLPENNG
-530 TSSSPPLSEE
+530 TLSSPPLSEE
-540 HVRMIDEETIP
+540 HAQMMDEETIP
-551 VVHEVAVTREHIVQ
+551 TAHDVAVTRGQVVQ
-565 KDNKSSRRSKEIHAE
+565 KDNRGSRLRSKEIHAE
-580 TDVIGRKD
+580 ADVIGRKD
-588 RASRTIG
+588 RPSRTIG
-595 KVSSG
+595 KTSSVET
-600 DLKTRTTSNPHVNFR
+600 KTRTTSNPRLNFR
-615 GSTVRDEAAS
+615 GPSVRDEAAS
-625 TETEVHDVNMQRR
+625 TETEVHDVNLQRK

-653 CSEILPQS
+653 NSEIPPQS
-661 DCSGRQGISL
+661 EFSGRQGTNL
-671 SRQSSNAE
+671 SRQSSNSE
-679 QELSLHGGKVKLVS
+679 QELSLHGGKVKLIS

-698 SLEQIKGRPI
+698 PLEQTRVMRPTKGS
-708 KGGQDR
+708 QDR

-745 QVENTPKV
+745 QIENTPKV

-759 PVLPERIHTKQ
+759 PVLPEKVYTKQ
-770 IVKESLTNDFDAN
+770 IVKENITNEFDAN

-789 DTEGYSNNI
+789 DTEGYSSYM
-798 PQSIISLEDSRGK
+798 PQSIISLEESRGK

-834 KEATIKAMRDN
+834 KEATIKAMRAS
-845 LERSNAEMRAKF
+845 LERSNAEMLAKF
-857 SQSSSVPDSTYVS
+857 SSSTIPDSTNVS

-892 FLVEEEMNSDYLS
+892 FLVEEETNSDYLS

-919 SNKVAGTQRTS
+919 SNKVASNQKTP
-930 IAPVHKHASRT
+930 IVPVHKHSSRT
-941 VSSGYANRRN
+941 VRSGYGNRRN
-951 LPDNPLAQSVPNFAD
+951 LLDNPLAQSVPNFAD
-966 LRKENTKPLV
+966 LRKENTKPSA

-987 KSFSRSKSIIEESKG
+987 KGFSRSKSIIEESKS

-1013 MRKNTSPGELR
+1013 MRKNLSPEELT
-1024 DTTSENEVIY
+1024 DTTLVNDVMY
-1034 NWAPSRIPNDQ
+1034 NWAPSGISKDQ
-1045 VEGAFA
+1045 IDGAFA
-1051 YSTHTAGATKSFL
+1051 YSTRTAGVAKSFL

-1084 ANTYHNGEDDDFL
+1084 ANTYNDGEDDDFL

-1133 GIGHEFGNS
+1133 GRSHEFGNS
-1142 DDPGSE
+1142 DNPGSE
-1148 NGDVSFPSEAPTL
+1148 NDDVSSPSEAPNL
-1161 GTKFNAFARNMHD
+1161 GGTKFNAFAGNMHD
-1174 IPGEVPAS
+1174 TPGEVPAP
-1182 WSSRPHLFA
+1182 WTSRPHLFA

-1196 SDGDAFADSPNGSPS
+1196 SDGDGFADSPNGSTS
-1211 PWNSHSL
+1211 PWNSHTL

-1242 PNASQQPRKDV
+1242 PNGSQQPRKDV

-1267 RAGDGLNDWVSAS
+1267 RGGDGLNDWVSAS

-1307 MGYPSSYDGFVDNDV
+1307 MGYPSPYDGFVDNDV
-1322 YAEQDQQ
+1322 FAEQDQS

>member
-24 VVAGNGRTERIAS
+24 VVSGNGRTEKIAS

-48 AAEEQAAAQ
+48 AAEEQAAAH

-63 RLQLDR
+63 RLQLER
-69 RAAWFSKGTLERFVR
+69 RAAWFSKGALERFVR

-116 VGGGS
+116 AGGAI
-121 LDGAAENVSESA
+121 LDGAESA

-168 GFSPDSVSELV
+168 GFNPDSVSELV

-184 FGAKRLSEA
+184 FGANRLSEA

-207 CPHHP
+207 CPHYP
-212 LPSTSSQWNS
+212 LPSTSSQWKS

-231 SSSDMSLDETQ
+231 SSSDMSLDETHV
-242 ADQGATNYKSIT
+242 DQGASSNKSIT
-254 GGSTSN
+254 GGSVSH
-260 IHRSSSQHSIDVS
+260 IHRSNSQHTIDVP
-273 PEPSTVQHPKP
+273 PEPSAVQHPKP
-284 TIQQTIEKQEKET
+284 AIQQTVEKKEKET
-297 DAPPPA
+297 DAPPA

-325 KEQTP
+325 KEQTS

-337 CTGKVVPAKG
+337 CTVKVVPGKG

-374 LSNNDGSSL
+374 LSNNDSSSL
-383 SEKRENGTPAGTPAS
+383 SEKKENGTLVGTPTSAS
-398 ANLEVNSKA
+398 LEANSKA
-407 RADQDASGL
+407 RADQDARGL
-416 KHAVTSCQKDNSDA
+416 KHAVISCQKDTSDA
-430 LPMDSTDTDVF
+430 LPMDST
-441 SSSTLDTTS
+441 TTS
-450 PSPLTAI
+450 PSPLPAI
-457 VSSSSPPQ
+457 ASSSPQ
-465 KQTTSSVE
+465 KQITSCVE
-473 DNMVITSS
+473 DDMVITSS

-487 FRKELSGNQGQGDVR
+487 FRKEAGANQGQGDVR
-502 MSQHAVSSVSTRA
+502 MSEDVVLSVSTRA
-515 RRKTSPRPALPENND
+515 RLKTSPRPALPENND
-530 TSSSPPLSEE
+530 TLSSPPLSEE
-540 HVRMIDEETIP
+540 PARMMDEETIP
-551 VVHEVAVTREHIVQ
+551 IVHDVAVTREHVQ
-565 KDNKSSRRSKEIHAE
+565 KDNRGSRLRSKEIHAE
-580 TDVIGRKD
+580 ADVIGRKD
-588 RASRTIG
+588 RPSRTIG
-595 KVSSG
+595 KTSSG
-600 DLKTRTTSNPHVNFR
+600 EPKTRTTSNPRVNFR
-615 GSTVRDEAAS
+615 GSSVRDEAAS
-625 TETEVHDVNMQRR
+625 AETEVHDVNLQWK

-653 CSEILPQS
+653 GSEILIQS
-661 DCSGRQGISL
+661 DCSGRQGTNL

-698 SLEQIKGRPI
+698 PLEQTRVMRPAKGS
-708 KGGQDR
+708 QDR

-753 SEVKTP
+753 SEVKPP
-759 PVLPERIHTKQ
+759 PVLPEKIYMKQ
-770 IVKESLTNDFDAN
+770 IVKESITNEFDAN
-783 ELLKMV
+783 ELLKIV
-789 DTEGYSNNI
+789 DTEGYNNNV
-798 PQSIISLEDSRGK
+798 PQSIISLEESRGK

-834 KEATIKAMRDN
+834 KEATIKAMRDS

-857 SQSSSVPDSTYVS
+857 SRSSSVPDSTYVS

-919 SNKVAGTQRTS
+919 SNKVACNQKTS
-930 IAPVHKHASRT
+930 IAPVHKHSSRT
-941 VSSGYANRRN
+941 VSSSYANRRH
-951 LPDNPLAQSVPNFAD
+951 LPDNPLAQSVPNFVD
-966 LRKENTKPLV
+966 LRKENTKPSA

-987 KSFSRSKSIIEESKG
+987 KSFSRSKSIIEESKN

-1013 MRKNTSPGELR
+1013 MRKNLSPGELR
-1024 DTTSENEVIY
+1024 DTTSVNDVIY
-1034 NWAPSRIPNDQ
+1034 NWAPSRISKDQ

-1071 PAVGIAGFAPPMF
+1071 PAAGIAGFAPPMF
-1084 ANTYHNGEDDDFL
+1084 ANTYNNGENDDFL
-1097 DQEEDSPDEIKDEE
+1097 DQEEDSPDETKDEE

-1133 GIGHEFGNS
+1133 GISHEFGNS

-1148 NGDVSFPSEAPTL
+1148 NGDVSFPSEAPSL
-1161 GTKFNAFARNMHD
+1161 GGTKFNAFAGNMHD
-1174 IPGEVPAS
+1174 TPGEVPAS

-1196 SDGDAFADSPNGSPS
+1196 SDGDAFADSANGSPS
-1211 PWNSHSL
+1211 PWNSHAL

-1267 RAGDGLNDWVSAS
+1267 RGGDGLNDWVSAS

-1322 YAEQDQQ
+1322 FAEQDQQ